1 MPAVSKKQQRFF
13 GIVRA
18 AQKGTLKGKKT
29 LKVQRAASSMKKKDV
44 KKFASTKH
52 KGLPEKKVTK
62 ESFNED
68 YVKELEDGLVKLDY
82 PTYDEVDELM
92 KKIAKDNGIDTTVL
106 HMAFKTK
113 HLMVP
118 DDWAKKKMME
128 PVMIP
133 KITGDVKEDLATDA
147 EKVRVLR
154 GPGGNPVKMK
164 DKINSMRMNHP
175 LGALKVKY
183 GATNVRNYYK
193 STYPKIGAERAISNV
208 NKYSSFK
215 GNDFTKESAH
225 DETMAASQETVK
237 QNIQA
242 NKFKKQKRL
251 PKETIKRMNKPEGQF
266 NSFEPDMSMVDEAI
280 TAKER
285 FKRDAGKIAKNKLR
299 QKEHEKYVN
308 FLNVDEAVNRKQQAA
323 IAISKKQRLM
333 DLMVAKKKKKKLKE
347 EQNPEGIK
355 LSDVK
360 KRQRQEQLKK
370 ASKKVPVVTNKIV
383 PLHKESSYAE
393 FEKRSGVKAVTP
405 KKKVEL
411 PKTPEKKS
419 EGTFASGNPV
429 GKANV
434 GRKILNVSPGS
445 KREVAS
451 RGILGKI
458 KHVLTGEEVIY
469 EYDGNYHMN
478 KIAKE
483 KKLDLTDPRQRRRA
497 NSLARHNA
505 AKGNVNNPMG
515 RKKRKKKRKLLEGN
529 LHKWFKGS
537 KSKDGKGGWVNV
549 VTGGTCASDE
559 PGEGTPKCV
568 SSSKRASM
576 TKAERL
582 SASRRKKKA
591 DPNQQSKSGAAKPTY
606 VSTDKKKVK
615 KESYIPEEGYDHIKD
630 RIAMAGGNPSSKKK
644 KDATTIKKDYKDYKR
659 EIKGDTDYQKKMRK
673 KYGGRM
679 PTAFEIVRA
688 KYGKGAIM
696 GEENINEL
704 ETKTMLNYID
714 KASDSATKLKAKADK
729 YHSKKEKLGSKKPKK
744 AAKLN
749 TKAVNAIKKMEK
761 REDNISLAKDKIMK
775 RQEDKT
781 LTSLKRSYEGPDAV
795 REEKKVM
802 GKIKRS
808 FKRDEYGDPI
818 KPDGSYAGKLNV
830 DKNPKDEKITRSEGY
845 VVEAKDLTGN
855 FDKGKK
861 PIKVNLKDLVNKAK
875 NNPKNK
881 NLGVKPPTDT
891 EEVTEAIK
899 GRPLDSNNTPID
911 RGSKKGIRG
920 KVAMPVREGKSPAWQ
935 RKAGKSES
943 GGLNAK
949 GVASYR
955 AANPGSKLKTAVTTK
970 PSKLKKGS
978 KSSKRRL
985 SFCRRM
991 KGMKKKLT
999 SAKTARDPDSRIN
1012 KSLRKWNCSF
1022 EPETGEMI
1030 MERGPQTLGF
1040 GTRKSSIHNKK
1051 KKSTKKVSGMI
1062 KSLKRKGTILKQSM
1076 GPLDASRKASRL
1088 KNLKDDVD
1096 LTILRLIDEGHM
1108 NKTCGEGEY
1117 YCYQSKKCKK
1127 IPKGMKIGY
1136 GGMLKPDKD
1145 DSEETKGKNGNG
1157 NGNGNGHGGN
1167 GNGNGNGGGDGGG
1180 E

>member
-1 MPAVSKKQQRFF
+1 MPAVSKKQQRLF
-13 GIVRA
+13 GLVRA
-18 AQKGTLKGKKT
+18 AQKGTLKGKASPQ
-29 LKVQRAASSMKKKDV
+29 VQRIASSMKKKDV

-52 KGLPEKKVTK
+52 KGLPNKKVRK

-68 YVKELEDGLVKLDY
+68 YVKELEDGLVKMDY
-82 PTYDEVDELM
+82 PTYDEVDKLM
-92 KKIAKDNGIDTTVL
+92 CKIAKENDIDTTTL

-225 DETMAASQETVK
+225 DETMAASEKTVK

-266 NSFEPDMSMVDEAI
+266 NSFKPDMSMVDEAI

-333 DLMVAKKKKKKLKE
+333 DLMVAKKRKLKKE
-347 EQNPEGIK
+347 EYEPVNEISGELANK
-355 LSDVK
+355 AFMAANK
-360 KRQRQEQLKK
+360 KYQHADNNETKEKAYKQQKK
-370 ASKKVPVVTNKIV
+370 FSTYASKKYQKLNKDRGDLNKIYNK
-383 PLHKESSYAE
+383 PDAKRTPTMESNLHED
-393 FEKRSGVKAVTP
+393 
-405 KKKVEL
+405 
-411 PKTPEKKS
+411 
-419 EGTFASGNPV
+419 
-429 GKANV
+429 
-434 GRKILNVSPGS
+434 
-445 KREVAS
+445 
-451 RGILGKI
+451 
-458 KHVLTGEEVIY
+458 
-469 EYDGNYHMN
+469 DGNYHMN
-478 KIAKE
+478 KIAKARGF
-483 KKLDLTDPRQRRRA
+483 DLTNPRQRRKA
-497 NSLARHNA
+497 NSIARQDA
-505 AKGNVNNPMG
+505 AKRNVNNPAG
-515 RKKRKKKRKLLEGN
+515 YSKRKKRKKKKMHTEGN

-591 DPNQQSKSGAAKPTY
+591 DPNQQSKTGAAKPTY

-630 RIAMAGGNPSSKKK
+630 RIAMAGGDPSSKKK
-644 KDATTIKKDYKDYKR
+644 VDATTIKKNYKNFKNQT
-659 EIKGDTDYQKKMRK
+659 KGDTVYQKQKRK
-673 KYGGRM
+673 EYGGRM
-679 PTAFEIVRA
+679 PTALEIV
-688 KYGKGAIM
+688 KTEIEKKHGKGAIM

-704 ETKTMLNYID
+704 ETKTMLNYIN
-714 KASDSATKLKAKADK
+714 KASDSATKLQAKADK

-749 TKAVNAIKKMEK
+749 TKAVNALKKMDK
-761 REDNISLAKDKIMK
+761 REDGISLAKDKILK

-830 DKNPKDEKITRSEGY
+830 DKNPKDEKITRSEAA
-845 VVEAKDLTGN
+845 VPLIPMLLVKKHLDDKRKQKAEDEAYAAT
-855 FDKGKK
+855 KGK
-861 PIKVNLKDLVNKAK
+861 LKAED
-875 NNPKNK
+875 
-881 NLGVKPPTDT
+881 
-891 EEVTEAIK
+891 EAIA
-899 GRPLDSNNTPID
+899 
-911 RGSKKGIRG
+911 KK
-920 KVAMPVREGKSPAWQ
+920 KAEDMSEGKSPAWQ

-978 KSSKRRL
+978 KSAKRRL

-991 KGMKKKLT
+991 RGMKKKLT

-1030 MERGPQTLGF
+1030 MERGPQTLGS
-1040 GTRKSSIHNKK
+1040 GARQSSIHAKK
-1051 KKSTKKVSGMI
+1051 GRKSTKKVSGMI

-1076 GPLDASRKASRL
+1076 GPLDASRKALRL

-1096 LTILRLIDEGHM
+1096 LTILRFINEGHM